1 MDSMTIEPCSL
12 CGLPVGRAGVLEKCG
27 GTQHHFC
34 CYGCRQVYFILS
46 NLPGGL
52 PRDFRQTELFRLC
65 ETSGLIG
72 PNLNDRNKKKGFP
85 AKSDPTAS
93 PTEEVEDGLTREL
106 VLKVEGL
113 WCSTCSWL
121 IEEVLSRLKGVLEV
135 KALYTLDLVQ
145 FKYLPQEVTI
155 QDIQDRLSKLGY
167 HFSSFQDPSKPS
179 GERKRLQLRLGLS
192 SILTAH
198 VMMISFIL
206 YAGFFQD
213 LGAEATHYFS
223 YSLWILTTPV
233 LLYGGWPVFK
243 KAWIGLRYGNPSM
256 EFLISIGALSAY
268 FYSLFQMSRASLHLY
283 FDTSA
288 MLIVLV
294 LLGKYL
300 EARAKERISG
310 GLMELVLL
318 AGQKVRLLTEEG
330 EKWLPSAEIR
340 PGDAFQ
346 VLAGERISVDGRIVF
361 GQAHL
366 DESVITGE
374 SRPIKKGLNDE
385 VRAGSL
391 VLDDQLTIQ
400 ATRVGAESS
409 LGQIITLVQEGL
421 ARKTAF
427 ELLADSLS
435 RWVIPLILGLSL
447 GTAFYLIRHN
457 YSLEDSLLRALTIL
471 VISCPC
477 ALGIAV
483 PLAKVASVGKGRAE
497 GFLIRDPAA
506 LEKIRKLDI
515 LIFDKTGTLTE
526 GRYALQEMVCL
537 ECAEEE
543 ALQKIASL
551 EAFSEHFLA
560 RAIQDKAREIALP
573 LKKITNFQTVSGLG
587 VKGLVDGSA
596 VLIGNRTM
604 MTAHGLHIPDR
615 MDPLVESQERRG
627 STIVYFGWEGQFRG
641 FMAFRDV
648 LKKTARQTLSELHQ
662 RSFQTRMVS
671 GDSFGTTRVI
681 AEELGIESF
690 IGQALPQ
697 DKVDLI
703 KKLQKEGHRVG
714 MIGDGINDAAAL
726 AQADVGFALGIKTGI
741 LKDASDITLLTDD
754 PLTILKVLELSKLT
768 LTIIHQN
775 LGLAFFYNILGIP
788 LAMTGRLNP
797 LIAAVAMFASSLT
810 VIGNSMR
817 LYRSGANVAEASNP
831 RR

>member
-1 MDSMTIEPCSL
+1 MTLEPCSL
-12 CGLPVGRAGVLEKCG
+12 CGLPVGRSGVVEKWG
-27 GTQHHFC
+27 GTPHHFC
-34 CYGCRQVYFILS
+34 CYGCRQVYYILS
-46 NLPGGL
+46 NLPRGL
-52 PRDFRQTELFRLC
+52 PSDFRQTELYRLC
-65 ETSGLIG
+65 EASGLIG
-72 PNLNDRNKKKGFP
+72 PNLNNRDKEKVSP
-85 AKSDPTAS
+85 AKSDPTAIPS
-93 PTEEVEDGLTREL
+93 QEVEDGLTREL
-106 VLKVEGL
+106 IVKVEGL

-121 IEEVLSRLKGVLEV
+121 IEGVLSRLQGVLEV
-135 KALYTLDLVQ
+135 KALYTLDLVRL
-145 FKYLPQEVTI
+145 KYLPHEVTI

-167 HFSSFQDPSKPS
+167 RSSSFQDLSITS
-179 GERKRLQLRLGLS
+179 GERKGLLLRLGLS
-192 SILTAH
+192 SILTIH

-206 YAGFFQD
+206 YGGFFQD
-213 LGAEATHYFS
+213 LGTEATSYFS
-223 YSLWILTTPV
+223 YSLWVLTTPV
-233 LLYGGWPVFK
+233 LLFGGWPVFK

-268 FYSLFQMSRASLHLY
+268 FYSLFQLTRTSLHLY

-300 EARAKERISG
+300 EALAKGKISG
-310 GLMELVLL
+310 GLMDLVLL

-330 EKWLPSAEIR
+330 ERWLPSAEIQ

-346 VLAGERISVDGRIVF
+346 VQAGERVSIDGRVVF

-366 DESVITGE
+366 DESAITGE
-374 SRPIKKGLNDE
+374 SRPIKKGLCDE
-385 VRAGSL
+385 VLAGSL

-400 ATRVGAESS
+400 ATRVGTESS
-409 LGQIITLVQEGL
+409 LGQIITLMQEGL

-471 VISCPC
+471 VICCPC

-506 LEKIRKLDI
+506 LEKLRKLDV

-537 ECAEEE
+537 ECAKEE

-551 EAFSEHFLA
+551 ETFSDHFLA
-560 RAIQDKAREIALP
+560 REIQDKAREISLP
-573 LKKITNFQTVSGLG
+573 LKDVTHFQTLPGLG
-587 VKGLVDGSA
+587 IKGLVGESE
-596 VLIGNRTM
+596 VLIGNRVL
-604 MTAHGLHIPDR
+604 MTAHGLQIPNSLDT
-615 MDPLVESQERRG
+615 PVKSLESLG
-627 STIVYFGWEGQFRG
+627 STIVYFGWGGQVRG

-648 LKKTARQTLSELHQ
+648 LKKTARQTLSDLHQ
-662 RSFQTRMVS
+662 RGLQTQMVS
-671 GDSFGTTRVI
+671 GDSFGTTRAI
-681 AEELGIESF
+681 AEELGMESF

-697 DKVDLI
+697 DKVGLI
-703 KKLQKEGHRVG
+703 KKLQEAGHRVG

-726 AQADVGFALGIKTGI
+726 AQADVGFAMGIKSGI

-754 PLTILKVLELSKLT
+754 PLKILKVLDLSKLAVT
-768 LTIIHQN
+768 VIRQN
-775 LGLAFFYNILGIP
+775 LGFAFFYNILGIP

-797 LIAAVAMFASSLT
+797 LIAATAMFASSLT

-817 LYRSGANVAEASNP
+817 LYRGVGKVGEASNP